1 MDRGGPGK
9 YPGQCS
15 EIYTKRR
22 KDNRKSQESG
32 NVCRDL
38 HLDNGIGINPGHY
51 NQVFQRFY
59 REAKAAKT
67 EGLGIGLYLARQIIT
82 LQGGY
87 IKVRSKEGCGTEFE
101 VFLPRRA
108 A

>member
-1 MDRGGPGK
+1 M
-9 YPGQCS
+9 YVVIS
-15 EIYTKRR
+15 V
-22 KDNRKSQESG
+22 S
-32 NVCRDL
+32 
-38 HLDNGIGINPGHY
+38 DNGMGIDPRHY

-87 IKVRSKEGCGTEFE
+87 IKVRSNEGQGTKFQI
-101 VFLPRRA
+101 FLPKKA